1 MRWMA
6 LLGLIFVAS
15 GIQADE
21 KDELLAKQKTAAAGI
36 LKKLG
41 VDNPKLVETEQ
52 FFLYG
57 PFPEEKLK
65 SWAEVLQRQY
75 DLALKGLKF
84 GPTDNTPKGKISVY
98 FFPERKGYSLFIGD
112 VLNERPEKDNRGQA
126 DTRSDAPWVAVTV
139 LPGSKPT
146 DLEYEA
152 SNQIAG
158 ALLQNKVGRTALLTW
173 MKEGFAKSIQMRS
186 TGATTERAKLR
197 AWLGPKGKYKVGDA
211 WGTNA
216 GEDRKLLA
224 ASLMEYFI
232 FGPGG
237 ASYSKIVSG
246 LASPDGVQR
255 PTFDAALTSAEIKPD
270 ELDRAWK
277 KWVLTGK

>member
-1 MRWMA
+1 MA
-6 LLGLIFVAS
+6 LLAAVFVAS
-15 GIQADE
+15 GARADE
-21 KDELLAKQKTAAAGI
+21 KDELLAKQKMAVTQI

-41 VDNPKLVETEQ
+41 VDNPMFVETEQ

-57 PFPEEKLK
+57 TFPEEKLK
-65 SWAEVLQRQY
+65 SWADVIQKHY

-84 GPTDNTPKGKISVY
+84 GPTENTPKGKIAVY

-112 VLNERPEKDNRGQA
+112 LLNERPEKDNRGHA
-126 DTRSDAPWVAVTV
+126 DTRSDTPWVAVTV
-139 LPGSKPT
+139 PPGGKPT
-146 DLEYEA
+146 DLEIEA

-158 ALLQNKVGRTALLTW
+158 ALLQNKAGSTVLLTW

-186 TGATTERAKLR
+186 TGATAERAKLR

-211 WGTNA
+211 WGPNA
-216 GEDRKLLA
+216 GEDRRLLA

-232 FGPGG
+232 FGSGN
-237 ASYSKIVSG
+237 ASYTKIVSG
-246 LASPDGVQR
+246 LAPADGNQQR
-255 PTFDAALTSAEIKPD
+255 PTFDAALTSAEIKME
-270 ELDRAWK
+270 ELDKAWK